1 MRKSI
6 LAMLLSAFAVAG
18 CGKDTDSTG
27 SKSPASPAVKPTKP
41 ASPANPATQWTGKL
55 EALGPS
61 IHMEGTHKLVDGDKL
76 VVLLKSA
83 KVDLKA
89 HEGKKVAVTG
99 ASSATVEGNQTIVD
113 VETIKEIP

>member
-18 CGKDTDSTG
+18 CGKDADSG
-27 SKSPASPAVKPTKP
+27 GAKAPSAPKAGPASPLSTT
-41 ASPANPATQWTGKL
+41 PATQWTGKL

-99 ASSATVEGNQTIVD
+99 PSSATVEGNQTIVD
-113 VETIKEIP
+113 VETIQEIP